1 MKTKKTA
8 TLASLVAL
16 GLGLGLGA
24 CTPKKDTAKP
34 DGDGAACTEE
44 AKVCPDGTSVSREGP
59 DCEFAA
65 CPGEADDAL
74 DDALDEEPADADEEP
89 ADEADADEAEE
100 ADEAE
105 AE

>member
-34 DGDGAACTEE
+34 DGEGAACTEE
-44 AKVCPDGTSVSREGP
+44 AKVCDDGTSVSREGP

-65 CPGEADDAL
+65 CPGEAEEVL
-74 DDALDEEPADADEEP
+74 DDVLEDEPADADEDP
-89 ADEADADEAEE
+89 AEE
-100 ADEAE
+100 ADEDPAEDADEE